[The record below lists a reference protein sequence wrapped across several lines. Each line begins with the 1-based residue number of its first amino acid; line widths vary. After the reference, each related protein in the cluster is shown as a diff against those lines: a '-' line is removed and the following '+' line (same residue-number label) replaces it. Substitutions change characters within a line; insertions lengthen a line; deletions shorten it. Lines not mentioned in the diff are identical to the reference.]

1 MISPQDRKLGTR
13 ELFALITI
21 TLGIKFTDMT
31 ATLLYKETAQ
41 AAWMVPIISG
51 VIIIIPLFCTLKL
64 LKHYGDLNIVDI
76 TYKVTGKFFG
86 FLIGMTL
93 FLVAYSATVIDSRS
107 YVDIINTMYF
117 PSTSSIH
124 LYFVLV
130 GSSYYLA
137 NRGLLA
143 IGRTAWV
150 TYPYI
155 KVSLF
160 FIIILL
166 WSDLYFGYLFPL
178 AGHGFKQIAL
188 HGASYASI
196 TSDLLFFS
204 ILFPFFKD
212 YKSFKKATL
221 LGLGVSIL
229 ELVIFFAVFIMYFD
243 YPSIDFIAYPFH
255 EITRMVTFGRYV
267 SHIEAL
273 FFAFWSVASLI
284 RFAVYLYISTAFF
297 GYTAKIKEFEP
308 LLLPF
313 AILTIML
320 GLLPE
325 NLVQNVLLLR
335 SNGILLITSIIIF
348 IIPVTLLIVAKVRGE
363 FKQ

>member
-31 ATLLYKETAQ
+31 ATLLYKKTAQ
-41 AAWMVPIISG
+41 AAWM
-51 VIIIIPLFCTLKL
+51 IPLVSGLIMLIPLTCTLIL
-64 LKHYGDLNIVDI
+64 LKHYGDRNIIDI
-76 TYKVTGKFFG
+76 SYKVTGNFFG

-93 FLVAYSATVIDSRS
+93 FLAAYAATVVDSRS

-117 PSTSSIH
+117 ESTSSTH
-124 LYFVLV
+124 LFFVLV
-130 GSSYYLA
+130 GSSYFLA

-143 IGRTAWV
+143 IGRTALIAF
-150 TYPYI
+150 PYI

-160 FIIILL
+160 FIIVLL

-178 AGHGFKQIAL
+178 TGFGLKEIAFQ
-188 HGASYASI
+188 GASYASI

-212 YKSFKKATL
+212 YKTFKKATL
-221 LGLGVSIL
+221 LGLAVSTL
-229 ELVIFFAVFIMYFD
+229 ELMIFFAVYIMYFD
-243 YPSIDFIAYPFH
+243 YPSIEFISYPFH
-255 EITRMVTFGRYV
+255 EISRMVTFGRYV

-284 RFAVYLYISTAFF
+284 RFAVYLYIATAFF
-297 GYTAKIKEFEP
+297 AYTAKIKEFEP
-308 LLLPF
+308 LILPF
-313 AILTIML
+313 AGLTIML

-325 NLVQNVLLLR
+325 NVVHNVLLLR
-335 SNGILLITSIIIF
+335 SNVILMSTSVLLF
-348 IIPVTLLIVAKVRGE
+348 IIPITLLIVAKLRGE
-363 FKQ
+363 FKK

>member
-1 MISPQDRKLGTR
+1 MISPQDRKLGAR

-31 ATLLYKETAQ
+31 ATLLYKQTAQ
-41 AAWMVPIISG
+41 AAWM
-51 VIIIIPLFCTLKL
+51 IPLVSGLIMLIPLSCILIL
-64 LKHYGDLNIVDI
+64 LKHYGDRNIIDI
-76 TYKVTGKFFG
+76 TYKVTGKYFG
-86 FLIGMTL
+86 FLIGMIL
-93 FLVAYSATVIDSRS
+93 FLIAYSATIVDSRS

-117 PSTSSIH
+117 PSTSSTQ
-124 LYFVLV
+124 LFLVLV
-130 GSSYYLA
+130 GSSYFLA

-143 IGRTAWV
+143 IGRTAWI
-150 TYPYI
+150 TFPYI

-160 FIIILL
+160 FIVVLL
-166 WSDLYFGYLFPL
+166 WSELYFGYLFPL
-178 AGHGFKQIAL
+178 TGYGLKEVAIQGT
-188 HGASYASI
+188 SYASI

-221 LGLGVSIL
+221 LGLGVSIFEL
-229 ELVIFFAVFIMYFD
+229 MFFLVIFIMYFD
-243 YPSIDFIAYPFH
+243 YPSIEFIAYPFH
-255 EITRMVTFGRYV
+255 EISRMVTFGRYV

-297 GYTAKIKEFEP
+297 AYTAKIKEFEP
-308 LLLPF
+308 LILPF
-313 AILTIML
+313 AGLTIML

-325 NLVQNVLLLR
+325 NVVQNVLLLR
-335 SNGILLITSIIIF
+335 SNIILLTTSVLLF
-348 IIPVTLLIVAKVRGE
+348 IIPITLLLVAKLRGE
-363 FKQ
+363 LKK

>member
-1 MISPQDRKLGTR
+1 MITPQDRRLGTR

-41 AAWMVPIISG
+41 AAWMIPLISG
-51 VIIIIPLFCTLKL
+51 MIMVIPLICILIL
-64 LKHYGDLNIVDI
+64 LKHYGDRNIIDI

-93 FLVAYSATVIDSRS
+93 FLIAYSSTVIDSRS
-107 YVDIINTMYF
+107 YVDIMNTMYF

-143 IGRTAWV
+143 IGRTAWI
-150 TYPYI
+150 TFPYI

-166 WSDLYFGYLFPL
+166 WSELYFGYMFPI
-178 AGHGFKQIAL
+178 AGHGLKKIAVQ
-188 HGASYASI
+188 GASYASI

-204 ILFPFFKD
+204 ILFPFFKS

-221 LGLGVSIL
+221 LGLGVSIV
-229 ELVIFFAVFIMYFD
+229 ELMVFFAVFIMYFD
-243 YPSIDFIAYPFH
+243 YPSIEFIAYPFH

-308 LLLPF
+308 LILPF
-313 AILTIML
+313 AVLAIML

-325 NLVQNVLLLR
+325 NVAQNVLLLR
-335 SNGILLITSIIIF
+335 NDIILMITSVLIF
-348 IIPVTLLIVAKVRGE
+348 LIPVTLLIVAKLRGE

>member
-1 MISPQDRKLGTR
+1 MISPPDRKLGTR

-41 AAWMVPIISG
+41 AAWMVPLLSG
-51 VIIIIPLFCTLKL
+51 LVMSVPLVCILIL
-64 LKHYGDLNIVDI
+64 VKHYKDKNIMDI

-93 FLVAYSATVIDSRS
+93 FLISYSATIVDSRS

-117 PSTSSIH
+117 PATSSTH
-124 LYFVLV
+124 LFFVLI
-130 GSSYYLA
+130 GSSYFLA

-143 IGRTAWV
+143 MGRTAWI
-150 TYPYI
+150 TFPYI

-160 FIIILL
+160 FIVVLL
-166 WSDLYFGYLFPL
+166 WSELYFGYLFPI
-178 AGHGFKQIAL
+178 AGFGLKEVAFR
-188 HGASYASI
+188 GASYASI

-204 ILFPFFKD
+204 ILFPFFRD
-212 YKSFKKATL
+212 YKTFKNATL
-221 LGLGVSIL
+221 FGLAVSIF
-229 ELVIFFAVFIMYFD
+229 ELMVFFVVFIAYFD
-243 YPSIDFIAYPFH
+243 YPSIEFIAYPFH
-255 EITRMVTFGRYV
+255 EISRMVTFGRYV

-297 GYTAKIKEFEP
+297 AYTAKIKEFEP
-308 LLLPF
+308 LILPF
-313 AILTIML
+313 AVLTIMI

-325 NLVQNVLLLR
+325 NVVQNVLLLR
-335 SNGILLITSIIIF
+335 SNIILMVTSILLF
-348 IIPVTLLIVAKVRGE
+348 IIPVTLLIVAKLRGE
-363 FKQ
+363 FKK